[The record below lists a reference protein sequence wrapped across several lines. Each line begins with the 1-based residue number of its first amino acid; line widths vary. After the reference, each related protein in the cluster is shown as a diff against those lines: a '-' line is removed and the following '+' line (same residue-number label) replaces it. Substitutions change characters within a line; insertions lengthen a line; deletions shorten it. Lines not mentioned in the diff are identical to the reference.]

1 MYPILGKR
9 KQSTHFFRVYQRG
22 ENTPKP
28 VLSRAPWPPI
38 FVLLLIIKNELV
50 MEIEVAN
57 AFVENQMVTLGWGAL
72 LLVVFFYA
80 DKYVYGFK

>member
-1 MYPILGKR
+1 
-9 KQSTHFFRVYQRG
+9 
-22 ENTPKP
+22 
-28 VLSRAPWPPI
+28 
-38 FVLLLIIKNELV
+38 